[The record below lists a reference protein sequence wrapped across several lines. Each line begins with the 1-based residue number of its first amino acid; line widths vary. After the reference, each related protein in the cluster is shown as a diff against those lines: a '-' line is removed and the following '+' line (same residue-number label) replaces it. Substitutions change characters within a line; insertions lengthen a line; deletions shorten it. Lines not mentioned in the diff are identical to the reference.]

1 MISPTRGSEY
11 SVAWNYVSRMS
22 RNNDLVVLY
31 GSSGDHMGDFH
42 ELENYLKMKPIV
54 NVEFIQVKPTRFVN
68 ALNTLNRKGILQYS
82 FYFAY
87 RFWQNSV
94 YKVAKSVV
102 QSQHIDLIHF
112 LNPIGYREPG
122 KLWKLN
128 LPYIWGPIGG
138 VNNIPAKLFPALQ
151 IRDKIKF
158 LFRFVVNFSQIR
170 WNIRLRKAL
179 KKTDLLLTATTENQ
193 QKFES
198 IHNKE
203 SIYLAENAIHQIF
216 NFRNLEFDENEKL
229 HFTWIGSID
238 GRKALII
245 LLEALLLVDKRS
257 KISIDIIGDG
267 PLKEDLMD
275 FARKHRIEDCL
286 NWHGNIPRSQVFEIL
301 GKSRLN
307 IITSLSEGNPTTI
320 WESMSLGVPTL
331 TLDHC
336 GMHDTICSNCGIK
349 LNIESYRQ
357 VVSALASE
365 LDRLSANPSELKR
378 LALGA
383 YSCSK
388 TFSWDLREEMF
399 QQYYDI
405 AINNWKALKN

>member
-11 SVAWNYVSRMS
+11 SVAWNYVTRMS

-42 ELENYLKMKPIV
+42 ELENYLKIKPLV

-102 QSQHIDLIHF
+102 QNQHIDLIHF

-151 IRDKIKF
+151 TGDKIKF

-179 KKTDLLLTATTENQ
+179 QKTNLLLTATTENQ
-193 QKFES
+193 KKFEL
-198 IHNKE
+198 IHNKQ

-216 NFRNLEFDENEKL
+216 NLRNLEFDDDEKL

-245 LLEALLLVDKRS
+245 LFEALLLVGNRS
-257 KISIDIIGDG
+257 KIRIDIIGDG
-267 PLKEDLMD
+267 PLKEDLMN

-286 NWHGNIPRSQVFEIL
+286 IWHGNIPRSQVFDIL
-301 GKSRLN
+301 AKSRLN

-349 LNIESYRQ
+349 LNIESYQQ
-357 VVSALASE
+357 VISALASE
-365 LDRLSANPSELKR
+365 LDRLSTNPSELKR

-405 AINNWKALKN
+405 AINNWKALKE

>member
-1 MISPTRGSEY
+1 MKNIFFFRKEINFILLKDIFEICSRRYSENLNKKI
-11 SVAWNYVSRMS
+11 AACIITH
-22 RNNDLVVLY
+22 D
-31 GSSGDHMGDFH
+31 D
-42 ELENYLKMKPIV
+42 IV
-54 NVEFIQVKPTRFVN
+54 DAANLFITK
-68 ALNTLNRKGILQYS
+68 L
-82 FYFAY
+82 
-87 RFWQNSV
+87 
-94 YKVAKSVV
+94 
-102 QSQHIDLIHF
+102 ID
-112 LNPIGYREPG
+112 
-122 KLWKLN
+122 K
-128 LPYIWGPIGG
+128 
-138 VNNIPAKLFPALQ
+138 
-151 IRDKIKF
+151 
-158 LFRFVVNFSQIR
+158 
-170 WNIRLRKAL
+170 
-179 KKTDLLLTATTENQ
+179 
-193 QKFES
+193 
-198 IHNKE
+198 
-203 SIYLAENAIHQIF
+203 
-216 NFRNLEFDENEKL
+216 FDENEKL

-365 LDRLSANPSELKR
+365 LDRLSANSSELKR